1 MLIRSAHQR
10 LAWRPPLLSLRPA
23 KQWQRKNH
31 SQTADSQDSN
41 AYCRDLVRKHD
52 YDSFLTSY
60 FYPRRTHDAYFAL
73 RAFNVELALVREAV
87 SQPMIGKMR
96 MQFWRDAVKS
106 IQQDKPPHHP
116 IAVAL
121 HRASKEFKLPAYH
134 LNRIIDARDQD
145 LVAPTHPT
153 VDSVATYAESTS
165 STMLYLVLSM
175 LNLSSSDTLA
185 HAASHIGVASSFA
198 TLLRALPF
206 HASQRRMVIPVD
218 LTSKNGVRE
227 EEVYRSGGH
236 AEGISDA
243 VFDFATVAN
252 DHLLTARQLFKESGE
267 KVPAEAMP
275 VFLSAVPV
283 ASFLEQLEKV
293 NFDAFD
299 PSLQKRDWK
308 LPFRIWRASSSRS
321 F

>member
-1 MLIRSAHQR
+1 MLIRPANRQR
-10 LAWRPPLLSLRPA
+10 LAWRPPPLASRLPT
-23 KQWQRKNH
+23 KQCRRANH
-31 SQTADSQDSN
+31 SHSQAGPAQDSN

-96 MQFWRDAVKS
+96 MQFWRDAVKEF
-106 IQQDKPPHHP
+106 QKDKPPYHP
-116 IAVAL
+116 VAL
-121 HRASKEFKLPAYH
+121 ALYQASKDFKLPAYH

-153 VDSVATYAESTS
+153 VDSVATYGESTS
-165 STMLYLVLSM
+165 STMLYLLLSM
-175 LNLSSSDTLA
+175 LNQSSSDTLA

-206 HASQRRMVIPVD
+206 HASQRRMVIPVE
-218 LTSKNGVRE
+218 LTSKNGVKE
-227 EEVYRSGGH
+227 EEVYRRGGH

-243 VFDFATVAN
+243 VFDFASVAN
-252 DHLLTARQLFKESGE
+252 DHLLTARQLFKEDGGN
-267 KVPAEAMP
+267 VPAEAMP

-293 NFDAFD
+293 NFDAFES
-299 PSLQKRDWK
+299 SLQKRDWR
-308 LPFRIWRASSSRS
+308 LPWKIWRAS
-321 F
+321 